1 MIEKVARALCEKWG
15 LDPDAKVSRS
25 FPQLI
30 SHPRLGVYGAHIEP
44 PDGYELAWKLIAD
57 DVRTG
62 IEAMREPTA
71 AMEQAGESKSY
82 ELHNPSTDPVY
93 MSGSPDIV
101 WEAMIEAA
109 LAEK

>member
-1 MIEKVARALCEKWG
+1 MPTMIEKVARALCEKWG
-15 LDPDAKVSRS
+15 LDPDAKVSRV
-25 FPQLI
+25 FPQFI

-62 IEAMREPTA
+62 IEAMREPTDE
-71 AMEQAGESKSY
+71 MIQRGS
-82 ELHNPSTDPVY
+82 LHSGYANASIVY
-93 MSGSPDIV
+93 Q
-101 WEAMIEAA
+101 AMINAA